1 MTNLE
6 ASKKKIAD
14 TVFMERTFIGTLVMT
29 ALLLL
34 TPSLATASKQFVVN
48 NWRSYCVN
56 KIMNTR
62 MQHNP
67 DYLKPVILKEVK
79 EYCG

>member
-14 TVFMERTFIGTLVMT
+14 AVFMERTFIGTLVMT

-48 NWRSYCVN
+48 NWRSYCTN
-56 KIMNTR
+56 KIMNIR
-62 MQHNP
+62 MQSNP

>member
-6 ASKKKIAD
+6 ASKKRIAD

-29 ALLLL
+29 ALVLL
-34 TPSLATASKQFVVN
+34 TPSLAFGSKQFVVN
-48 NWRSYCVN
+48 SWRSYCVN
-56 KIMNTR
+56 KIMNAR
-62 MQHNP
+62 MQNNP

>member
-6 ASKKKIAD
+6 ASKKKIED

-29 ALLLL
+29 ALVLL
-34 TPSLATASKQFVVN
+34 TPSLAYGSKQFVVN

-56 KIMNTR
+56 KIMKTR
-62 MQHNP
+62 MQNNP